1 MIIIVIVGL
10 VTEGIS
16 QMLAL
21 QCTDRISIQHL
32 KTISTTSI
40 DKFIYS
46 VCWNGVE
53 IVAGANDAI
62 LTFSEYNSTNR
73 VNIRGH
79 VSCIRKAGDHAFAI
93 LHHKNDTDR
102 EVRISSIRT
111 LCDPK
116 STVFRF
122 NQDGNSLLRLSISDQ
137 YIAVC
142 DVNQHVVNLW
152 TPQGQYK
159 MAVGEEILSCPDGV
173 LLLRDHLLV
182 ADAAGKSLYKFKLD
196 ANSANLIWTCK
207 DLKSPT
213 GICVDNHGF
222 IYAVSEKGGVIYLIS
237 PNGE

>member
-1 MIIIVIVGL
+1 MND
-10 VTEGIS
+10 GIS

-46 VCWNGVE
+46 VCWNGAK
-53 IVAGANDAI
+53 IVAGADDAI
-62 LTFSEYNSTNR
+62 LTFSKYNSTNR
-73 VNIRGH
+73 VNIRGD
-79 VSCIRKAGDHAFAI
+79 VNCIRKVGDHAFAI
-93 LHHKNDTDR
+93 LHNKNDTDR
-102 EVRISSIRT
+102 EVRISSIKT

-116 STVFRF
+116 TTVFRF
-122 NQDGNSLLRLSISDQ
+122 SQDSNFLLRLSISDQ

-152 TPQGQYK
+152 TLQGQYK

-182 ADAAGKSLYKFKLD
+182 ADNTDKCLYKFKLD
-196 ANSANLIWTCK
+196 SNSAKLVWTCN
-207 DLKSPT
+207 DLQSPT
-213 GICVDNHGF
+213 GICVDKHGF
-222 IYAVSEKGGVIYLIS
+222 IYVASNGVGVIYLVS
-237 PNGE
+237 PDGK

>member
-10 VTEGIS
+10 MNDGIS

-32 KTISTTSI
+32 KTISTTNI

-53 IVAGANDAI
+53 IVAGADNAI
-62 LTFSEYNSTNR
+62 LTFSKYNSINR
-73 VNIRGH
+73 VNIRGD
-79 VSCIRKAGDHAFAI
+79 VNCIRKAGDHAFAI
-93 LHHKNDTDR
+93 LHDKNNTDR

-122 NQDGNSLLRLSISDQ
+122 DQDGNSLLHLSISDQ

-142 DVNQHVVNLW
+142 DCNQDVVKLW
-152 TPQGQYK
+152 TPQGQFK
-159 MAVGEEILSCPDGV
+159 MTVGE
-173 LLLRDHLLV
+173 
-182 ADAAGKSLYKFKLD
+182 K
-196 ANSANLIWTCK
+196 
-207 DLKSPT
+207 
-213 GICVDNHGF
+213 
-222 IYAVSEKGGVIYLIS
+222 
-237 PNGE
+237 